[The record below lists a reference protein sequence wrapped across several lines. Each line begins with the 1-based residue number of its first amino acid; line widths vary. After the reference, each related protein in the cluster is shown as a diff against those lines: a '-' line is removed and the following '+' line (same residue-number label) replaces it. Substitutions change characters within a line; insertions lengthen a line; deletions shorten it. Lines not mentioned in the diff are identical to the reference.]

1 MKHIIKYSGLAIVA
15 LAFTGPLHAEDKKKS
30 PDTEE
35 ADVIDTGTY
44 KGKVHKVVPSKKEI
58 YVKSDDGQLIE
69 LYLKPETSLTK
80 GDKKVEFD
88 ALKEGQPVEVQVENT
103 GGKLKPIAVKI
114 LD

>member
-1 MKHIIKYSGLAIVA
+1 MKHLINCCGFAALA
-15 LAFTGPLHAEDKKKS
+15 LAFAGPIHAEDKKKA
-30 PDTEE
+30 PETEE
-35 ADVIDTGTY
+35 ADIIDTGTY

-80 GDKKVEFD
+80 GDKKAEFD
-88 ALKEGQPVEVQVENT
+88 ALKEGQAVEVQVENT

>member
-1 MKHIIKYSGLAIVA
+1 MKHIVKYLGFAAIALAI
-15 LAFTGPLHAEDKKKS
+15 TSPLHAEDKKKS
-30 PDTEE
+30 PEIGE
-35 ADVIDTGTY
+35 ADIIDSGTY
-44 KGKVHKVVPSKKEI
+44 KGKTQKVVPSEKEI
-58 YVKSDDGQLIE
+58 YVKTDDGKIIE

-88 ALKEGQPVEVQVENT
+88 ALKEGQNVEVKVEAT

>member
-1 MKHIIKYSGLAIVA
+1 MKHMIKCCGLAFIA
-15 LAFTGPLHAEDKKKS
+15 LAFASPLHAEDKKKG

-44 KGKVHKVVPSKKEI
+44 KGKVHKVVPAETEI
-58 YVKSDDGQLIE
+58 YVKADDGKLIE

-80 GDKKVEFD
+80 GDKKVGFD
-88 ALKEGQPVEVQVENT
+88 ALKEGQSVEVKVENT